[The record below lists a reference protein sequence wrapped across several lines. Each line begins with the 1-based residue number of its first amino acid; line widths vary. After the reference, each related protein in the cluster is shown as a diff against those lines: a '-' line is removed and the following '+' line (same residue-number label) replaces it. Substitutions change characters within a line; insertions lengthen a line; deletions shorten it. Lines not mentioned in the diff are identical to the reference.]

1 MNIKNLFFRNI
12 SSTNK
17 KEQAEAEKLQA
28 ENTAKETAASQ
39 DLNNIPS
46 GYYSQMEIEKLSPAA
61 NAAKRHEIKNYEGC
75 LLGGAIGD
83 ALGWPIEFASLYS
96 IKEKYGEK
104 GVQDFVLKNGIAE
117 ITDDTQMTIFTADGL
132 LKSAVKSFDENKMP
146 DIKDVHTSYKDWLA
160 TQREDYTPSDKGW
173 IANIETLYA
182 NRAPGGTCLGALSSG
197 KMGTIEEHIN
207 NSKGCGGVM
216 RTAPAGLMYYKN
228 PKIAFETGARCAAI
242 THGHPGGYLP
252 GGVQAAIIANLIQG
266 KNLEEA
272 VDNSVEILKTYEG
285 NEDTTKLIAKA
296 KELAKSDVD
305 PEDAI
310 KEIGEGWVGD
320 EAIAIAVYCALK
332 SPNNF
337 EKSVLMAVNHN
348 GDSDSTGAITGN
360 IMGAYLGTEN
370 IPAKWKNSVEL
381 STELIQLAEDL
392 YHNPKEIKDSD
403 IRYQG

>member
-39 DLNNIPS
+39 DLNNIPN

-96 IKEKYGEK
+96 IKEKYGEN
-104 GVQDFVLKNGIAE
+104 GIQDFVLKNGIAE

-132 LKSAVKSFDENKMP
+132 LKSAIKSFNDNEMP
-146 DIKDVHTSYKDWLA
+146 DIKEVHTSYKDWLA
-160 TQREDYTPSDKGW
+160 TQEKGYSPSDKGW

-285 NEDTTKLIAKA
+285 NKDTTNLIKKA

-360 IMGAYLGTEN
+360 IMGAYLGTEG
-370 IPAKWKNSVEL
+370 IPSKWKNSVEL
-381 STELIQLAEDL
+381 SAELIQLAEDL
-392 YHNPKEIKDSD
+392 YKKPNEIENSD
-403 IRYQG
+403 TRYKG